1 MAQFTTAASRNTAQ
15 VAAAMGTKVHIN
27 AIVNL
32 VRDTAQSKDAS
43 KCPRWTVRAIKDGAK
58 DDHRTGRG
66 PSGRMPRPHRRLK
79 PAPAPARVSG

>member
-58 DDHRTGRG
+58 EETVIDKLG
-66 PSGRMPRPHRRLK
+66 
-79 PAPAPARVSG
+79 